1 MEIIDNILQ
10 NVKSEKIS
18 QYLPANTDKYA
29 FFDIETTGL
38 SKNTSKI
45 YLLGFVYYDDNIFKS
60 RQFLAETNNDEY
72 TLLKHASEFASQFN
86 TLITFNGKAFD
97 IPFFET
103 RCKHN
108 NIKCSISDNLDIYK
122 LIQPLRPIFCLDSM
136 KQKSIESFLH
146 IDRVDEMNG
155 GELIEVFKHFAETH
169 SLTDRQLLLQHNFDD
184 ICGMADILP
193 ILAYPSIF
201 TGNTKDYA
209 YELQSFKDYKGETAY
224 ELTID
229 FTFSTPVPVEHTMH
243 NDFIFLHVKDSSGS
257 IRVSVFNGTLKHFF
271 DNYKDYYYL
280 PDEDKAIHK
289 SVGVYVDANSKV
301 KCKKDNC
308 YVKKT
313 GFFAPLYG
321 NEISSPIFKD
331 ECKSKD
337 TYFEIPEN
345 GLNTD
350 IIDAYIRILFKK
362 LSGK

>member
-108 NIKCSISDNLDIYK
+108 NIECSISDNLDIYK

-193 ILAYPSIF
+193 ILAYPAIF
-201 TGNTKDYA
+201 TNATYDHSYQIQQYKDFRGNEA
-209 YELQSFKDYKGETAY
+209 FELI
-224 ELTID
+224 ID
-229 FTFSTPVPVEHTMH
+229 FNLEHPVPVEHTMH
-243 NDFIFLHVKDSSGS
+243 NDSIYLHVKDSHGTLKVP
-257 IRVSVFNGTLKHFF
+257 ILTGTLKHFF
-271 DNYKDYYYL
+271 DNYKDYFYL
-280 PDEDKAIHK
+280 PAEDKVIHK
-289 SVGVYVDANSKV
+289 SVGIYVDADSKT
-301 KCKKDNC
+301 KCTKENC
-308 YVKKT
+308 YVKKE
-313 GFFAPLYG
+313 GCFGPLY
-321 NEISSPIFKD
+321 NNDISLPIFKN
-331 ECKSKD
+331 EYKTKE
-337 TYFEIPEN
+337 TFFEITPK
-345 GLNTD
+345 D
-350 IIDAYIRILFKK
+350 IDGSIIEEYVRILFKK